1 VNRSIRSRSLYDV
14 TREMR
19 RLALCGRLEE
29 FHADLSESIRAALD
43 VGGRIVFSP
52 DEERYYQEFEMDQVF
67 QDPRTGKMSG
77 VRKLKSIRRDT

>member
-1 VNRSIRSRSLYDV
+1 MNTRIRSRSLYDV

-19 RLALCGRLEE
+19 RLALCGRLDEE
-29 FHADLSESIRAALD
+29 HPDVADSVRTALE

-67 QDPRTGKMSG
+67 QDPHTGKMSG
-77 VRKLKSIRRDT
+77 VRKL